1 MSEASSPSAGA
12 GSGDRPIAGEAE
24 PGHSGSARRRLLVAT
39 SSAHKLAELRDLLEL
54 PDTDLVSLADLAITE
69 EPVEDGATF
78 SANALIK
85 ARFYAARADLP
96 TLADDSGLEV
106 DALGG
111 LPGVRTRR
119 YAGELAT
126 DAQNNAKLLDA
137 LSGLPPEERRA
148 RYICVLCFLERPDAE
163 PLERTGR
170 FEGRIADGPR
180 GRNGFGYDPIF
191 EATSEAPGGR
201 TVGQWAPEEKAA
213 VSHRAQAARAL
224 GAALRERG
232 W

>member
-1 MSEASSPSAGA
+1 VSEASSPPAGA
-12 GSGDRPIAGEAE
+12 GPRDRPTAGQTG
-24 PGHSGSARRRLLVAT
+24 PRSSGTGRRRLLVAT

-54 PDTDLVSLADLAITE
+54 PATDLVSLADLAITE
-69 EPVEDGATF
+69 EPVEDGPTF

-85 ARFYAARADLP
+85 ARFYAARAGLP

-111 LPGVRTRR
+111 RPGVRTRR

-126 DAQNNAKLLDA
+126 DAQNNAKLLDE
-137 LSGLPPEERRA
+137 LSGLPHQERRA
-148 RYICVLCFLERPDAE
+148 RYVCVLCFLERPDAE

-191 EATSEAPGGR
+191 EAASERSGGR

-213 VSHRAQAARAL
+213 VSHRARAARAL
-224 GAALRERG
+224 GAVLRERG